1 MDNTSISILAQVVFK
16 EMASNQR
23 QATEKI
29 DDKTFWEKHKEQT
42 LELARNIIRLQ
53 KTINPTQ

>member
-16 EMASNQR
+16 EMAENQR
-23 QATEKI
+23 HATEQV
-29 DDKTFWEKHKEQT
+29 DDKTFWEKHKDQT